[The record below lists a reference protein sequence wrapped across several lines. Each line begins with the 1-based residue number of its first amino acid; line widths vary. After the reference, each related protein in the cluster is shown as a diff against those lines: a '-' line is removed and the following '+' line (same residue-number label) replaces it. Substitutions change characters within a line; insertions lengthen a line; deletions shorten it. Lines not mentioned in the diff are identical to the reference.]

1 MRLVRVVLMTFAFCF
16 LAFSDDS
23 GGIEVTPE
31 PSLVALLTV
40 GMAGI
45 GFAAWRRNRKR

>member
-1 MRLVRVVLMTFAFCF
+1 MRLMRVVLMTFVFCF

-23 GGIEVTPE
+23 GGPPVIPE
-31 PSLVALLTV
+31 PSLVGLLTV